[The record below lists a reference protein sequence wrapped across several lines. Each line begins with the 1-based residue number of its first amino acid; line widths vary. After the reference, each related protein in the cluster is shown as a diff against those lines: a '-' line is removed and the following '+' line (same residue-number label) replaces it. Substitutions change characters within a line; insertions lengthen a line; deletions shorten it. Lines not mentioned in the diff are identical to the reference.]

1 LSPIPRWRPPR
12 FPPAGG
18 GYCWSRPAL
27 LVKSADINLDI
38 KKPAVTDI
46 AARRLARLDAN
57 RELLARTLRGI
68 EKEGL
73 RVDARGHLA
82 RTPHPAAL
90 GSALTHPRI
99 TTDYSEAL
107 LELITDTHDNVAGLV
122 DELRDI
128 HRLVCSQLDGELIW
142 NQSMPACLPE
152 EADIPIAWYGT
163 SNTGMLKHVYRRGLA
178 YRYGKTM
185 QCIAGVHYNFSLDD
199 RVWELLDLPG
209 DTEQARRSAGYIG
222 LIRNFTR
229 YSWLLMYLFGS
240 APALSRDFLRGRA
253 HPLQSL
259 DEDTLYLPY
268 ATSLRMGDLG
278 YQNKAQSQLKLCYN
292 DLATFLQRLH
302 GAVTQPWPAYEAL
315 GTHRDGEWIQ
325 LNTNV
330 LQIENEYYS
339 SIRPKR
345 ATGRCE
351 RPITALAERG
361 VQYVEVRCLDIDPFE
376 PVGIAADTC
385 RFVDAFLLF
394 CAASDSPYFED
405 GGFCTT
411 SAGNFSVVVNE
422 GRRPGIELGRDGKSV
437 GLSGWGRE
445 LLDRILPYAE
455 VLDAAYGGRAYRDAV
470 AAQAGKLDDPDATPS
485 ARLLAAMRESGAGF
499 LDYTLDQSRRHAQ
512 ALLSTPLPAEKTAA
526 YAAMAR
532 ASLDEQKA
540 IEASDTMDFDTYVL
554 RYHQALK
561 APGTQVPHV

>member
-1 LSPIPRWRPPR
+1 
-12 FPPAGG
+12 
-18 GYCWSRPAL
+18 
-27 LVKSADINLDI
+27 
-38 KKPAVTDI
+38 VTDTTL
-46 AARRLARLDAN
+46 RRLARLDAN
-57 RELLARTLRGI
+57 RDLLTRTLRGI

-73 RVDARGHLA
+73 RIDAAGRLA

-90 GSALTHPRI
+90 GSALTNENI

-107 LELITDTHDNVAGLV
+107 LELITGTHDNVGGLIG
-122 DELRDI
+122 ELEDI
-128 HRLVCSQLDGELIW
+128 HRFVYAQLDGELIW
-142 NQSMPACLPE
+142 NQSMPAALPD

-199 RVWELLDLPG
+199 HAWSLLDIPG
-209 DTEQARRSAGYIG
+209 DSEQDRRSAGYIG

-229 YSWLLMYLFGS
+229 YSWLLMYLFGA
-240 APALSRDFLRGRA
+240 APALSKDFLRGRE

-259 DEDTLYLPY
+259 DADTLYLPY

-278 YQNKAQSQLKLCYN
+278 YHNKAQSQLKPCYN
-292 DLATFLQRLH
+292 DLSTFLERLYS
-302 GAVTQPWPAYEAL
+302 AVTMPWPAYQAI
-315 GTHRDGEWIQ
+315 GTHRDGEWVQ
-325 LNTNV
+325 LNTNI

-376 PVGIAADTC
+376 PAGIAADTG

-394 CAASDSPYFED
+394 CATTESPYFDE
-405 GGFCTT
+405 GGFCSN
-411 SAGNFSVVVNE
+411 SADNFDRVVNE
-422 GRRPGIELGRDGKSV
+422 GRKPGLELVRDGKPV
-437 GLSGWGRE
+437 TLRAWGKE
-445 LLDRILPYAE
+445 LLERIAPFAE
-455 VLDAAYGGRAYRDAV
+455 VLDNAYGGQAYRNAV
-470 AAQAGKLDDPDATPS
+470 AAQTGKLAEPQSTPS
-485 ARLLAAMRESGAGF
+485 ARLLDELRRNGASF
-499 LDYTLDQSRRHAQ
+499 FEYTLQQSRGHAQ
-512 ALLSTPLPAEKTAA
+512 ALLAKPLPAGKTAA
-526 YAAMAR
+526 YAAKAR
-532 ASLDEQKA
+532 DSLAEQQA
-540 IEASDTMDFDTYVL
+540 IEAGDTVDFDTYVS

-561 APGTQVPHV
+561 APRARV

>member
-1 LSPIPRWRPPR
+1 VI
-12 FPPAGG
+12 
-18 GYCWSRPAL
+18 
-27 LVKSADINLDI
+27 
-38 KKPAVTDI
+38 DI
-46 AARRLARLDAN
+46 AARRLARLNSN
-57 RELLARTLRGI
+57 RELLTRTLRGI

-73 RVDARGHLA
+73 RVDGRGHLA
-82 RTPHPAAL
+82 RTPHPAVL
-90 GSALTHPRI
+90 GSALTHERI

-107 LELITDTHDNVAGLV
+107 LELITGTHDNVAGLMG
-122 DELRDI
+122 ELGDI
-128 HRLVCSQLDGELIW
+128 HRHVSGNLGGELIW
-142 NQSMPACLPE
+142 NQSMPAALPPE
-152 EADIPIAWYGT
+152 PDIPIAWFGT

-199 RVWELLDLPG
+199 RIWELLELPG
-209 DTEQARRSAGYIG
+209 DSEQDRRSAGYIG

-229 YSWLLMYLFGS
+229 YSWLLMYFFGA
-240 APALSRDFLRGRA
+240 APALSRDFLRDRS
-253 HPLQSL
+253 HPLQAL
-259 DEDTLYLPY
+259 DADTLYLPY

-292 DLATFLQRLH
+292 DLSTFLQRLH
-302 GAVTQPWPAYEAL
+302 GAVTQPWPAYQAL

-345 ATGRCE
+345 TTGRCE

-376 PVGIAADTC
+376 PVGIATDTSH
-385 RFVDAFLLF
+385 FVDAFLLF

-405 GGFCTT
+405 GGFCPT
-411 SAGNFSVVVNE
+411 SAGNFNRVVNE
-422 GRRPGIELGRDGKSV
+422 GRRPGLELVRDGNAV
-437 GLSGWGRE
+437 ALAAWGKE
-445 LLDRILPYAE
+445 LLERILPYADA
-455 VLDAAYGGRAYRDAV
+455 LDAAYGGHAYRDAV
-470 AAQAGKLDDPDATPS
+470 VAQAGKLDEPDATPS
-485 ARLLAAMRESGAGF
+485 ARLLADLRQSRASF
-499 LDYTLDQSRRHAQ
+499 LEYTLEQSRRHAQ
-512 ALLSTPLPAEKTAA
+512 EFAATPLPAAKTAE

-532 ASLDEQKA
+532 QSLAEQKA

-561 APGTQVPHV
+561 APSAVAPRV